1 MCGRYDLNETGTR
14 IKRMFS
20 VKQVP
25 LFEPNPDLRPTD
37 AALIVRLDQ
46 NGEREAVLMRWGFAP
61 PFAKDGKDR
70 INARGESVPTAYR
83 DAYRNRRCLV
93 PANAFNEWSG
103 QKGSK
108 IKWRITLRDEPL
120 FAFAGLWDWWRDPK
134 DPEAA
139 AVAAFTIITTV
150 PNDILADIHDRMPV
164 IVGEADYQEWLEA
177 GSRALLRPVPSEL
190 IDVVVA

>member
-14 IKRMFS
+14 IGRVFS
-20 VKQVP
+20 VRQVP

-37 AALIVRLDQ
+37 TALIVRLDQ
-46 NGEREAVLMRWGFAP
+46 DGQREAVLMRWGFAP

-70 INARGESVPTAYR
+70 INARGESVATAYR

-108 IKWRITLRDEPL
+108 VKWRITLKGEPL

-134 DPEAA
+134 DPGAA
-139 AVAAFTIITTV
+139 PVEAFTIITTV
-150 PNDILADIHDRMPV
+150 PNDLLADIHDRMPV
-164 IVGEADYQEWLEA
+164 IVGEADYQKWLES
-177 GSRALLRPVPSEL
+177 GSRSLLKPMPSES
-190 IDVVVA
+190 IEVAVA